1 MTSVVCQRTTD
12 NGIPTSMDSPF
23 QPPRIYTISALTV
36 EIKSLLEEEFDFIWV
51 EGEISN
57 FACPSSGHYYMSL
70 KDENAQIKAVMFKMQ
85 ARYLRFIPEDGMK
98 VIVRGRIG
106 VYEPRGEYQ
115 IILDYLE
122 PLGVGAL
129 AAAFE
134 QVKKKL
140 SLKGLFDEEKKRP
153 IPFLPKRIA
162 VITSPTGAAVR
173 DFLRISYRRMPN
185 LDITIVPVRVQGD
198 GAAGDIVEALDMV
211 NRELDVDVIV
221 LTRGGGSLEDLWP
234 FNQEE
239 VAYAIRRSLIP
250 VVSAVGHEVDLT
262 ISDLSADLR
271 APTPSGAA
279 ELVVREKEFLQK
291 DLRSLSSRLET
302 AQHGIMDRIR
312 DRLKN
317 LSSRIKDPRRNLADT
332 WLRLDEIYNRL
343 LKTGKTCIN
352 DNLKRLKAVNETLML
367 NSPLHMISI
376 LSQELAFHK
385 RSLTQALTGCLDRK
399 KRDTYSITDRLDSL
413 SPLSILKRGYSIA
426 RKVPEMNIIKDSAQ
440 VKSGDE
446 VNILLSRGNID
457 CLVKKATGSK
467 G

>member
-1 MTSVVCQRTTD
+1 
-12 NGIPTSMDSPF
+12 MDLPF
-23 QPPRIYTISALTV
+23 EPPRIYTVTALTA
-36 EIKSLLEEEFDFIWV
+36 EIKSLLEEEFDFVWV

-85 ARYLRFIPEDGMK
+85 AHYLKFIPEDGMK
-98 VIVRGRIG
+98 VVARGRIG

-122 PLGVGAL
+122 PLGIGAL

-134 QVKKKL
+134 QVKNKL
-140 SLKGLFDEEKKRP
+140 SLEGLFDEEKKRP

-162 VITSPTGAAVR
+162 VITSPTGAAIR

-185 LDITIVPVRVQGD
+185 LDVTVVPARVQGNE
-198 GAAGDIVEALDMV
+198 AAGDIVDALDMV

-262 ISDLSADLR
+262 ISDLAADLR

-279 ELVVREKEFLQK
+279 ELVVREKETLER
-291 DLRSLSSRLET
+291 DLRSLSSRLEIVL
-302 AQHGIMDRIR
+302 HGIMDRIR
-312 DRLKN
+312 DRLKSF
-317 LSSRIKDPRRNLADT
+317 SSRIRDPRRDLANT

-343 LKTGKTCIN
+343 IKTERSCIA
-352 DNLKRLKAVNETLML
+352 DDLKRLKALNETLML
-367 NSPLHMISI
+367 NSPSHGITM
-376 LSQELAFHK
+376 LSQGLAFHN
-385 RSLTQALTGCLDRK
+385 RSLTQVLTLYLDRR
-399 KRDTYSITDRLDSL
+399 KRDIRSMRDRLDSL
-413 SPLSILKRGYSIA
+413 SPLSILKRGYSIT
-426 RKVPEMNIIKDSAQ
+426 RRLPDMNIVKDSTQ
-440 VKSGDE
+440 VRTGDE
-446 VNILLSRGNID
+446 INIFLARGSID
-457 CLVKKATGSK
+457 CLVEKTKQGE
-467 G
+467 

>member
-1 MTSVVCQRTTD
+1 
-12 NGIPTSMDSPF
+12 MDLSF
-23 QPPRIYTISALTV
+23 QPPKIYTVSALTV
-36 EIKSLLEEEFDFIWV
+36 EIKSLLEEEFDFVWV

-57 FACPSSGHYYMSL
+57 FASPASGHYYMSL

-85 ARYLRFIPEDGMK
+85 AHYLKFIPEDGMK

-140 SLKGLFDEEKKRP
+140 SLEGLFDEDKKRP
-153 IPFLPKRIA
+153 IPFLTKRIA
-162 VITSPTGAAVR
+162 VITSPTGAAIR

-185 LDITIVPVRVQGD
+185 LDVTIVPVRVQGD
-198 GAAGDIVEALDMV
+198 EAAGDIVEALDMV
-211 NRELDVDVIV
+211 NRELDVDVII
-221 LTRGGGSLEDLWP
+221 LTRGGGSLEDLWA

-279 ELVVREKEFLQK
+279 ELIVREIESLER

-302 AQHGIMDRIR
+302 AQRGIMDKIR
-312 DRLKN
+312 DSVKN
-317 LSSRIKDPRRNLADT
+317 LSSRIRDPRRNLADT

-343 LKTGKTCIN
+343 FKTKKIFIN
-352 DNLKRLKAVNETLML
+352 DNLKRLKAVNETFVL
-367 NSPLHMISI
+367 NSPLHMITI
-376 LSQELAFHK
+376 LSQELSFHK
-385 RSLTQALTGCLDRK
+385 RSLTQALTGYLDRK

-413 SPLSILKRGYSIA
+413 SPLSILKRGYSIT
-426 RKVPEMNIIKDSAQ
+426 RKLPEMNIIKDSGQ
-440 VKSGDE
+440 VKTGDE
-446 VNILLSRGNID
+446 VNVLLARGKID
-457 CLVKKATGSK
+457 CVVKKAVVSK
-467 G
+467 Q